1 MNNSKMDARCF
12 SNLTAQQRKDMKFD
26 DYSLGSTIHTTVANA
41 IIQEI
46 KKANNGHYPNFV
58 ADLTAGIGGMTVE
71 FAKTCEKVIA
81 IEIDP
86 ERSDLLQH
94 NLGIAEVDVKFH
106 VGDFMSMP
114 GVFKSADV
122 IFVDADASDNKENV
136 ISRTGNSI
144 EDAKQNFKEAKAEQD
159 NAKKDGLP
167 PPKKIERV
175 VNVNLNEILPK
186 FEENGAK
193 FQLFVAK
200 IGATFNLINFELSNP
215 SYDVSVVDKK
225 MGGSRLLLVKPSKS

>member
-12 SNLTAQQRKDMKFD
+12 SNLTTQQRKDMKFD
-26 DYSLGSTIHTTVANA
+26 DYSLKSTIHTSVASA

-46 KKANNGHYPNFV
+46 KKANGGQYPNFV
-58 ADLTAGIGGMTVE
+58 ADLTAGIGGMTIE
-71 FAKTCEKVIA
+71 LAKMCDKVIA
-81 IEIDP
+81 FEVDK

-94 NLGIAEVDVKFH
+94 NLEIAEVDVKVH

-114 GVFKSADV
+114 GAFKSADV
-122 IFVDADASDNKENV
+122 IFTDADVSDNKENV
-136 ISRTGNSI
+136 VSRTGNSI
-144 EDAKQNFKEAKAEQD
+144 EDAKQNFSETKAAED
-159 NAKKDGLP
+159 KAKKEGSP
-167 PPKKIERV
+167 PPPKIERV
-175 VNVNLNEILPK
+175 MNVDLNKLMPK

-200 IGATFNLINFELSNP
+200 VGATFNVINFELSNP

-225 MGGSRLLLVKPSKS
+225 MGGSRLLLVKPPKS